1 MNPMLNSMDH
11 GLAVALAL
19 LFPLWG
25 SMVLPWLLK
34 ASDAGLS
41 RRRFVAYLGTMT
53 LQCVLTFLLL
63 SLWASN
69 SRDWHALGVVPR
81 TTRGIL
87 VAAAILLVVMVPLLR
102 WRNRI
107 LSKPDAFTQLEKIA
121 RGPGP
126 GRLLPCNSAELACF
140 AALGLSSAI
149 TEEVLYRG
157 FLIWYFNHWLL
168 VWVSAALAA
177 VMFGAGHV
185 YQGMRGAAQAAVIG
199 VILAALYI
207 ATGSLLIPI
216 TVHALVNLHQ
226 AHAMSLA
233 LRRWRTSAAVAATA

>member
-25 SMVLPWLLK
+25 GRFLPWLLK
-34 ASDAGLS
+34 AGDSGPS

-53 LQCVLTFLLL
+53 LQCVLTFFLL

-81 TTRGIL
+81 ATWGL
-87 VAAAILLVVMVPLLR
+87 LSAAAVLLVSIVPLLR

-121 RGPGP
+121 KSPGP

-140 AALGLSSAI
+140 AALGIFSAI
-149 TEEVLYRG
+149 TEEILYRG
-157 FLIWYFNHWLL
+157 FLIWYFNHWLP
-168 VWVSAALAA
+168 VWVSATVAA
-177 VMFGAGHV
+177 VLFGAGHV
-185 YQGMRGAAQAAVIG
+185 YQGVRGAAQAAVIG

-216 TVHALVNLHQ
+216 AVHALVNVHQ
-226 AHAMSLA
+226 THAMSLA
-233 LRRWRTSAAVAATA
+233 LRHWRTTAAVAVPA